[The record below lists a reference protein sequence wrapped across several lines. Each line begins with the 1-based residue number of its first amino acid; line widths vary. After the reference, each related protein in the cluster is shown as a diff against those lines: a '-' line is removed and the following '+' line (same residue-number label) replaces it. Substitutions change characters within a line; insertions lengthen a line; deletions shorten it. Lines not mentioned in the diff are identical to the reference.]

1 MPDKPEE
8 NRMEKDCDPCSSHN
22 TEFVLWT
29 ITGRCNFRCRFC
41 CVNTPDAAMD
51 EITHEEAIRIIDRM
65 AKCGVR
71 SLKISGGE
79 PFVREDFW
87 SLVDYTLEK
96 GMKIEK
102 IYTNGWLLT
111 DSVLD
116 QFEQRGMKPEF
127 CVGFDGVEKHDWMRG
142 IKGAEQAARNALIR
156 CYLRGFP
163 TSVEMNIH
171 RGNTDVLRETVDTL
185 ADFGVRKIICHE
197 VRNNDMWKRYAVG
210 NEMSTKE
217 YVEAVLRYIPEYYA
231 DGMRVDVRFDG
242 VVELYKG
249 GKYKVIDGTDN
260 GNASWY
266 IESDGRI
273 MQRIRNLDEYGCLMW
288 KEGYLE
294 KVRETCVEAIKQFK
308 AHSA

>member
-1 MPDKPEE
+1 
-8 NRMEKDCDPCSSHN
+8 MEKDCDPCSSHN
-22 TEFVLWT
+22 TESVLWT

-87 SLVDYTLEK
+87 SLVDYALEK
-96 GMKIEK
+96 GMKIDK

-156 CYLRGFP
+156 CCLRGFP

-185 ADFGVRKIICHE
+185 ADFSVRKIICHE

-217 YVEAVLRYIPEYYA
+217 YVEAVLQYIPEYYA
-231 DGMRVDVRFDG
+231 DGMRVDVRFEG

-249 GKYKVIDGTDN
+249 GKYKVIDGTDH
-260 GNASWY
+260 GNTSWY
-266 IESDGRI
+266 IDSDGQI
-273 MQRIRNLDEYGCLMW
+273 MQRIRNLDECGCLMW
-288 KEGYLE
+288 KDGYLE
-294 KVRETCVEAIKQFK
+294 KVRETCEGARKKSNRKI
-308 AHSA
+308 S